1 MWAHHINQIKEQK
14 MARLPDFLTKSYV
27 LIWLL
32 LTMLVFTA
40 CSSRITE
47 PNIESDID
55 SIVDNS
61 QAQQPYPPPEQQ
73 LIDEQLQAGYP
84 GPLPNVTPVLATA
97 LPTLVP
103 PPICDIQP
111 PIEIAMSYMEA
122 QSDFPLFSEPII
134 VATNDVGFSIAEW
147 LPDNQRLLVS
157 QGDGAF
163 GSISILN
170 VNTGE
175 MVEYAQRR
183 DLSGSSL
190 IWLEEAQGVMF
201 VDATT
206 EGWELRFS
214 DGAEVVTLAN
224 ELASVFFAKDPSGE
238 RVATAFSL
246 EPGALMTVDTTGQTE
261 LITATALNEETK
273 RVPLSSSDGH
283 RLAWSPNGNWLVQYN
298 GENLYLINTQT
309 PKICSVDLGDY
320 GEAGRG
326 RVFNAQW
333 SPDGRYLSMA
343 IKRQHPTPELNIL
356 DIESMELSILSIPLD
371 TETWPPDS
379 IGGSVWSPNS
389 QMILMQTGSYD
400 AEIGKTVTQWLLI
413 DIQSH
418 QYTDILPNYKFLPGV
433 GNIVW
438 SHDGAKVAYS
448 CPTTGEGNV
457 CLINIS
463 Q

>member
-1 MWAHHINQIKEQK
+1 MI
-14 MARLPDFLTKSYV
+14 RLRDFSTKSYA

-32 LTMLVFTA
+32 LAMLVFTT
-40 CSSRITE
+40 CSSPISE
-47 PNIESDID
+47 PNVEADIN
-55 SIVDNS
+55 STTGNS
-61 QAQQPYPPPEQQ
+61 QSQQPYPPPEQQ
-73 LIDEQLQAGYP
+73 LIEEPLQAGYP
-84 GPLPNVTPVLATA
+84 GPSPNATPVFATA
-97 LPTLVP
+97 MPTLIP
-103 PPICDIQP
+103 PPICDIKP
-111 PIEIAMSYMEA
+111 PVEVNMSYTETP
-122 QSDFPLFSEPII
+122 SNFPLFSEPTI
-134 VATNDVGFSIAEW
+134 VATNSVGFSVAEW
-147 LPDNQRLLVS
+147 LPDNQRLLIS

-163 GSISILN
+163 GSISTLN
-170 VNTGE
+170 VATGE
-175 MVEYAQRR
+175 IVEYAQRR

-190 IWLEEAQGVMF
+190 IWLEETQGVMF
-201 VDATT
+201 VDATA

-214 DGAEVVTLAN
+214 DGAEMITLAD
-224 ELASVFFAKDPSGE
+224 ELASVFLAKDPSGE
-238 RVATAFSL
+238 RVATSFSL
-246 EPGALMTVDTTGQTE
+246 EPGTLMTVDATGQTE
-261 LITATALNEETK
+261 LITTTALNEATK

-298 GENLYLINTQT
+298 GENLYLINVQT

-326 RVFNAQW
+326 RVFYAQW

-343 IKRQHPTPELNIL
+343 IKRQHSTPELNIL

-400 AEIGKTVTQWLLI
+400 AEIGKTVAEWLLI
-413 DIQSH
+413 NTQSH
-418 QYTDILPNYKFLPGV
+418 QYINILPNYKFLPGV